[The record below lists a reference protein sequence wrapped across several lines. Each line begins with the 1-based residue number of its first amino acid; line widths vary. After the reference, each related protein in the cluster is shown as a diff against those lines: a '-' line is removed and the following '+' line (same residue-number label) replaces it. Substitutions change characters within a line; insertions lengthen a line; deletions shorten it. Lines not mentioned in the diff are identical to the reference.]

1 MRKKILSLTLTFFK
15 KYDIIYIENE
25 KRNKHLLLS
34 VGEREF
40 IMTNREFFEA
50 IVNGFY
56 SVKAKDGEILTGSI
70 CTEDGKLIDA
80 IKDFAVESI
89 EKINKRNAKRASTE
103 TKTQKENK
111 MVKDMIFTVM
121 EYGEFYSA
129 KSIAESIGV
138 SVQKASALLRQMV
151 TDGILVVE
159 DGKTKR
165 YGIKE

>member
-1 MRKKILSLTLTFFK
+1 
-15 KYDIIYIENE
+15 
-25 KRNKHLLLS
+25 
-34 VGEREF
+34 
-40 IMTNREFFEA
+40 MTNREFFEA
-50 IVNGFY
+50 IVNGSY

-70 CTEDGKLIDA
+70 FTEDGKLIDA
-80 IKDFAVESI
+80 IKDFAAESI

-151 TDGILVVE
+151 ADGILVVE

>member
-50 IVNGFY
+50 IVNCFY
-56 SVKAKDGEILTGSI
+56 SVKAKNGEILTGSI
-70 CTEDGKLIDA
+70 FTEDGKLIDA
-80 IKDFAVESI
+80 IKDFAAESI

-111 MVKDMIFTVM
+111 MVKDMIFTAM

-129 KSIAESIGV
+129 KSIAESF
-138 SVQKASALLRQMV
+138 
-151 TDGILVVE
+151 
-159 DGKTKR
+159 
-165 YGIKE
+165 

>member
-1 MRKKILSLTLTFFK
+1 
-15 KYDIIYIENE
+15 
-25 KRNKHLLLS
+25 
-34 VGEREF
+34 
-40 IMTNREFFEA
+40 
-50 IVNGFY
+50 
-56 SVKAKDGEILTGSI
+56 
-70 CTEDGKLIDA
+70 
-80 IKDFAVESI
+80 
-89 EKINKRNAKRASTE
+89 
-103 TKTQKENK
+103 

-121 EYGEFYSA
+121 EYGELYSA